1 MANAFEQADFLRSE
15 KDTRPYW
22 ETDHRALALPLIKSG
37 YNDSVRYGVPGLL
50 GGASWG
56 VLDDILRGRDVAK
69 GEVETAAGDA
79 AGAAMTGAFAA
90 RGARHHADSAA
101 RTLRHIRLLRPS

>member
-1 MANAFEQADFLRSE
+1 MANAFEQAEFLRSE

-69 GEVETAAGDA
+69 GEVEAAAGDA
-79 AGAAMTGAFAA
+79 AGAASTA
-90 RGARHHADSAA
+90 
-101 RTLRHIRLLRPS
+101 

>member
-1 MANAFEQADFLRSE
+1 MANAFEQAEFLRSE

-22 ETDHRALALPLIKSG
+22 ETDHRAIALPLIKSG

-56 VLDDILRGRDVAK
+56 VLDDILRGRSVAK
-69 GEVETAAGDA
+69 GEVEAAAGDA
-79 AGAAMTGAFAA
+79 AAAAIQS

-101 RTLRHIRLLRPS
+101 RTLRPIRLLRPS